1 MVQQPRYPPYPGFS
15 KRPSTNQAENN
26 DLFFYRDVMQ
36 EVETCTRG
44 TLVMLKGGLLVV
56 VPA

>member
-1 MVQQPRYPPYPGFS
+1 MRV
-15 KRPSTNQAENN
+15 
-26 DLFFYRDVMQ
+26 FYRDVMQ
-36 EVETCTRG
+36 EVETCTTG